1 MRYDDMGHNTNHSIK
16 ILIAE
21 DQSMLLGAL
30 AALLDLEN
38 DFRVVGQVENG
49 RLAIEKVEQ
58 LNPDIVIT
66 DIEMPTM
73 TGIELA
79 QQIKAQGFPCKVI
92 ILTTFARAGFL
103 KRAMDAGVKGYL
115 LKDAPSEEL
124 ARAIRTVK
132 QGGKVIDPDLV
143 METWHDQDPLTEKE
157 RKALQLVAMGLTT
170 DAIAERL
177 HLSPGTIRNYLSNAV
192 SKLDAN
198 NSVEAA
204 RIARQKGWL

>member
-1 MRYDDMGHNTNHSIK
+1 MNNEIDKKIS

-21 DQSMLLGAL
+21 DQNMLLGAL
-30 AALLDLEN
+30 AALLDLED
-38 DFRVVGQVENG
+38 DFSVVGQAENG
-49 RLAIEKVEQ
+49 KEAYKRIEKLQ
-58 LNPDIVIT
+58 PNIVIT
-66 DIEMPTM
+66 DIEMPQM

-79 QQIKAQGFPCKVI
+79 QKIKSNNLQSKVI

-103 KRAMDAGVKGYL
+103 KRAMNAGVKGYL
-115 LKDAPSEEL
+115 LKDAPSDEL
-124 ARAIRTVK
+124 ARAIRTVSG
-132 QGGKVIDPDLV
+132 GGKVIDPDLI

-157 RKALQLVAMGLTT
+157 RKALQFVAQGLTT
-170 DAIAERL
+170 EAIAERL
-177 HLSPGTIRNYLSNAV
+177 FLSPGTIRNYLSNAV

>member
-1 MRYDDMGHNTNHSIK
+1 MNNKNMNNFIK

-30 AALLDLEN
+30 AALLDLED
-38 DFRVVGQVENG
+38 DFSVVGQAADG
-49 RLAIEKVEQ
+49 RIALDKIKQ
-58 LNPDIVIT
+58 LKPDIVIT
-66 DIEMPTM
+66 DIEMPHM

-79 QQIKAQGFPCKVI
+79 QQIKAKKYKCEVL

-115 LKDAPSEEL
+115 LKDAPSEDL

-132 QGGKVIDPDLV
+132 QGGKVIDPELV

-157 RKALQLVAMGLTT
+157 RKALQLVAQGLSTE
-170 DAIAERL
+170 AIAKRL

-192 SKLDAN
+192 SKLHAN
-198 NSVEAA
+198 NSIEAA
-204 RIARQKGWL
+204 RVARHKGWL

>member
-1 MRYDDMGHNTNHSIK
+1 MNKIS

-30 AALLDLEN
+30 AALLDLED
-38 DFRVVGQVENG
+38 DFSVIGQAENG
-49 RLAIEKVEQ
+49 QIALDKVEK

-66 DIEMPTM
+66 DIEMPQM

-79 QQIKAQGFPCKVI
+79 QQIKAKNLRCQVI

-124 ARAIRTVK
+124 ARAIRTVSK
-132 QGGKVIDPDLV
+132 GGKVIDPELV

-157 RKALQLVAMGLTT
+157 RKALQLVAMGLST

-204 RIARQKGWL
+204 RMARQKGWL

>member
-1 MRYDDMGHNTNHSIK
+1 MMNEKTNDEIN

-30 AALLDLEN
+30 AALLDLEH
-38 DFRVVGQVENG
+38 DFSVVGQAENG
-49 RLAIEKVEQ
+49 QDAYELIMKLQ
-58 LNPDIVIT
+58 PNIVIT
-66 DIEMPTM
+66 DIEMPQM

-79 QQIKAQGFPCKVI
+79 QKIKNTNLECQVI

-115 LKDAPSEEL
+115 LKDAPSDEL
-124 ARAIRTVK
+124 ARAIRTVSS
-132 QGGKVIDPDLV
+132 GGKVIDPDLI

-157 RKALQLVAMGLTT
+157 RKALQLVSQGLTT
-170 DAIAERL
+170 EAIAERL
-177 HLSPGTIRNYLSNAV
+177 YLSPGTIRNYLSHAV